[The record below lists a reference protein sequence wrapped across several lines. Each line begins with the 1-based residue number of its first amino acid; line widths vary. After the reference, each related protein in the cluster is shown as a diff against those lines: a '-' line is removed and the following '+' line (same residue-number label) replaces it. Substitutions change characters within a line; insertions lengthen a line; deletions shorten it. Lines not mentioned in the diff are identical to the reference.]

1 MAKRRSKRK
10 KALTATQKL
19 RKNVRAT
26 IRRAE
31 SKGIRFSD
39 ALKKK
44 ISTAKY
50 QTLKSLQRNKYEK
63 LYAQGTALSPTGE
76 IITGTQARVLIRR
89 ESAKKA
95 AETRRINKLLKSTT
109 PEGERVEKLLKETP
123 EEKRM
128 RELKE
133 MSERMG
139 EREKIFEGEYEEETF
154 DNEEG
159 FEEEE
164 RQRWEDWAHNKDNKA
179 FQDAVSYGEA
189 MYQNIRDIITA
200 QENMGAGN
208 FGMYFTALVDHYV
221 DKYGYDNFRAAI
233 STIPQ
238 DEFDEKVHDV
248 LYYSGEIDRLAAAV
262 DALQNLIDRALLYS
276 GLTPD
281 FTWDKSFDQMKQEDF
296 SPFSSEE
303 FYPY

>member
-1 MAKRRSKRK
+1 MAKSRSKRK

-19 RKNVRAT
+19 RKNVQAT

-31 SKGIRFSD
+31 KRGIRFSD
-39 ALKKK
+39 AFKKS

-63 LYAQGTALSPTGE
+63 LYTQGTALSPTGD
-76 IITGTQARVLIRR
+76 IITGTQARVLIRK

-95 AETRRINKLLKSTT
+95 AETRRVNKLLESTT
-109 PEGERVEKLLKETP
+109 PKGERVEKLLKEVQQ
-123 EEKRM
+123 
-128 RELKE
+128 
-133 MSERMG
+133 
-139 EREKIFEGEYEEETF
+139 EYEEETF

-164 RQRWEDWAHNKDNKA
+164 QQRWEDWARNKDNKA

-189 MYQNIRDIITA
+189 MYQNMRDVI
-200 QENMGAGN
+200 QGYENMGAGN

-221 DKYGYDNFRAAI
+221 DKYGYDFFRAAI

-248 LYYSGEIDRLAAAV
+248 LFYSGEIDRLANAV

-296 SPFSSEE
+296 SPFSNEE

>member
-10 KALTATQKL
+10 KVLTATQRL
-19 RKNVRAT
+19 RKNVQAT

-31 SKGIRFSD
+31 KRGIRFSD
-39 ALKKK
+39 SFKKS
-44 ISTAKY
+44 ISKAKY
-50 QTLKSLQRNKYEK
+50 QTLASLHRNKYAK

-76 IITGTQARVLIRR
+76 IITGTQARVLMRK

-95 AETRRINKLLKSTT
+95 AETSRINKLLKSTT
-109 PEGERVEKLLKETP
+109 ETGKRAEKLL
-123 EEKRM
+123 EESQKKY
-128 RELKE
+128 EDTQ
-133 MSERMG
+133 
-139 EREKIFEGEYEEETF
+139 EGYEEEQF

-159 FEEEE
+159 FDEEE
-164 RQRWEDWAHNKDNKA
+164 RKRQEDWAHNKDNKA

-189 MYQNIRDIITA
+189 MYQNVRDIIRSY
-200 QENMGAGN
+200 ENMGAGN

-221 DKYGYDNFRAAI
+221 SDPNIGYDRFRAALT
-233 STIPQ
+233 TIPL
-238 DEFDEKVHDV
+238 DEFNEKVHDV
-248 LYYSGEIDRLAAAV
+248 LYYSGEIDRLAQAV

-281 FTWDKSFDQMKQEDF
+281 FTWNKPFDQMKQEDF
-296 SPFSSEE
+296 SPFSNEE